1 MADINTKLEQLKVL
15 LGISST
21 DKDNLLLMLL
31 SISAQKILDRLYPYN
46 ATVTD
51 IPARYEVKQVEI
63 AAYLYN
69 KRGAE
74 GQTSHN
80 ENGISRT
87 YESADVPESLMR
99 GITPF
104 VGLPITIQTGG

>member
-1 MADINTKLEQLKVL
+1 MNSKLDQLKGL
-15 LGISST
+15 LGISGR
-21 DKDNLLLMLL
+21 DEDALLLTLL
-31 SISAQKILDRLYPYN
+31 SIAAQKILDRAYPYDP
-46 ATVTD
+46 TFIEV
-51 IPARYEVKQVEI
+51 PARYGTKQVEI

-74 GQTSHN
+74 GQISHS

-99 GITPF
+99 GITPY
-104 VGLPITIQTGG
+104 VGVFR